1 MHRIRIQNDQMKC
14 IGSVLLFLAMVIAMV
29 STPALARQ
37 VVSPESVGM
46 ASGQL
51 ARINTLVNRYMADK
65 TIPGAV
71 VLVARHGKIAY
82 LKAFGK
88 ADEGRP
94 LEINAVFRL
103 ASLSKP
109 IVGPSGILQLMDQG
123 EILLS
128 DPVSRYISDFKK
140 MRVAQFDAAGKMKL
154 VPAKR
159 EITIHDLLTFTA
171 GISSLWGDSPLATM
185 YREAGLGM
193 LDTDKT
199 LEAEARLAA
208 RLPLACQ
215 PGETWQYS
223 GLQLNVLGYVVETVS
238 GMRLDRLMAK
248 QVFSPLQMTDTHFYP
263 PTAKWPRVTGYYYAN
278 DGKNGKKGDPFV
290 EDIGAFGFIDRA
302 DRSFKKN
309 PKRFSPS
316 GGLHSTAYDVFRYF
330 QMLLNGGE
338 LDGVRVLS
346 KQAVKLM
353 LQNHIGDRRE
363 TQYGH
368 GWGYAVGVQVE
379 DAPAPVI
386 GKTYGGKGAFSW
398 DGYYG
403 PVAFGN
409 PVNDTVIVLMTHV
422 WTVAQTWELQARIVN
437 IVNRAISD

>member
-1 MHRIRIQNDQMKC
+1 MKTMWC
-14 IGSVLLFLAMVIAMV
+14 MLLFIAAVIWPM
-29 STPALARQ
+29 STPASARQ
-37 VVSPESVGM
+37 VVTPESVGM
-46 ASGQL
+46 ASEQL
-51 ARINTLVNRYMADK
+51 AQINKLIKRYMTDK

-71 VLVARHGKIAY
+71 VLVARHGKVAY
-82 LKAFGK
+82 LKSFGK

-94 LEINAVFRL
+94 LEIDAIFRL

-109 IVGPSGILQLMDQG
+109 IVGASGILQLMDQG

-128 DPVSRYISDFKK
+128 DPVSRYIPEFKK
-140 MRVAQFDAAGKMKL
+140 MKVAQFDDDGKMKL
-154 VPAKR
+154 VPIKR
-159 EITIHDLLTFTA
+159 EITIHDLLTFTS
-171 GISSLWGDSPLATM
+171 GISRVWGDSPLVTI

-193 LDTDKT
+193 LDTDNT
-199 LEAEARLAA
+199 LEEEAKLAA
-208 RLPLACQ
+208 RLPLAYQ
-215 PGETWQYS
+215 PGEKWQYS
-223 GLQLNVLGYVVETVS
+223 GLQLNVLGYVVEFIS

-248 QVFSPLQMTDTHFYP
+248 QLFSPLQMTDTHFYP
-263 PTAKWPRVTGYYYAN
+263 PPAKWPRVTGYYYAI

-290 EDIGAFGFIDRA
+290 EDIGLFGFMDRA
-302 DRSFKKN
+302 DRPFKKN
-309 PKRFSPS
+309 QKHFSPS